1 MVARALCRLLLVLL
15 LAGLATLSAPAPG
28 HAQGQAEQAAIDFTQ
43 WEREAWVAE
52 ALLEDGGVSD
62 ERLLE
67 LRTRIVRWRESFQTA
82 QTPNTARLTMLN
94 GQLEALG
101 PPPAEGATEPPEIAA
116 RRAELSAAI
125 SQEQAPALR
134 AAEAFGRADS
144 IVQQIDLQLRERK
157 ANTLAHVSPSP
168 LRPSSW
174 AEAVGEAG
182 AWLSGALSDTHRN
195 ARALPRDS
203 LHTRLPLAA
212 VLMVLAGLALTVG
225 RRWVQTLPEKL
236 WARATRNAREAVAFV
251 TSLLQIVLP
260 YVGVRLAVAA
270 IDTSGLVGPYLRP
283 LLVAL
288 PGAALSYF
296 TGRWLVVNLFPAD
309 PAAPARL
316 RLTEA
321 GTRRM
326 RRYGTGLAVMLAL
339 FVLTTPAILPLGG
352 LGVLGLPA
360 PTVPQPFGEAAAAV
374 WHLLM
379 LTVAGVLLFRMGGV
393 LQDNLA
399 ARQGEPVAYRYRIA
413 ATFGT
418 VSRAVAVLAPLLA
431 MLGYVSAANSL
442 LWPWL
447 ETLGLVGLVM
457 LLQKFIDDLWV
468 LIKGSEE
475 GARNALA
482 PVLIG
487 FALMLL
493 SLPFLALIWGARTSD
508 LGEVWL
514 QLRAGVT
521 VGGITISPSAMLTF
535 AFVFGVVYILTR
547 AVQAAFSSS
556 ILPKTK
562 LDSGA
567 QNAVVSGLGYVG
579 IFLAGMMAISSAGLD
594 LSNLALVAGALSV
607 GIGFGLQTVVSN
619 FVSGIILLIERPVAV
634 GDWIQVG
641 TEQGIVQ
648 RISVRST
655 VIQTFDRAD
664 VIIPNSDLISG
675 TVTNL
680 TLQSLQ
686 GRVVIPVTV
695 GFDSDT
701 RAVADLLVTIAEE
714 QPLVLVNPAPSVVFS
729 GFGSNGLEFQL
740 RAVLSDIIQG
750 MMVSTEI
757 RHQIVERFRAAGI
770 LIPGSTHAVRVLG
783 ADGAAAAGAAATA
796 AAAAAAQAE
805 EEASS

>member
-1 MVARALCRLLLVLL
+1 MAHVLCRLLLVLL
-15 LAGLATLSAPAPG
+15 LAGLAPLSAPAPG

-67 LRTRIVRWRESFQTA
+67 MRTRMVRWREGFQAA

-101 PPPAEGATEPPEIAA
+101 PAPAEGETEPPEIAA
-116 RRAELSAAI
+116 RRAELTAAI
-125 SQEQAPALR
+125 GQEQAPALR

-144 IVQQIDLQLRERK
+144 IVQQIDLQLRVRK

-174 AEAVGEAG
+174 AAAAGEVG

-203 LHTRLPLAA
+203 LHTRLPLVA
-212 VLMVLAGLALTVG
+212 VLLVLAGLALTVG

-236 WARATRNAREAVAFV
+236 WARATKNAREAVAFV

-270 IDTSGLVGPYLRP
+270 IDTSGLAGPSLRP

-296 TGRWLVVNLFPAD
+296 MGRWLVVNLFPAD

-326 RRYGTGLAVMLAL
+326 RRYGTGLALMLAL
-339 FVLTTPAILPLGG
+339 FTLTTPAILPLGG

-379 LTVAGVLLFRMGGV
+379 LTAAGFLLFRMGGV

-399 ARQGEPVAYRYRIA
+399 ARQGEPVPYRYRVA
-413 ATFGT
+413 AIFGT
-418 VSRAVAVLAPLLA
+418 VSRVVAVVAPLLA
-431 MLGYVSAANSL
+431 TVGYVSAANSL

-468 LIKGSEE
+468 LIKGGEE

-487 FALMLL
+487 FALVLS

-508 LGEVWL
+508 LGEIWL
-514 QLRAGVT
+514 QLRSGLT

-535 AFVFGVVYILTR
+535 AFVFSVVYILTR
-547 AVQAAFSSS
+547 AVQAAFSNS
-556 ILPKTK
+556 ILPKTS

-579 IFLAGMMAISSAGLD
+579 IFLAGTMAITSAGID
-594 LSNLALVAGALSV
+594 LSNFALVAGALSV

-641 TEQGIVQ
+641 TQQGTVQ

-680 TLQSLQ
+680 TLHSLQ
-686 GRVVIPVTV
+686 GRIIIPVTV

-701 RAVADLLVTIAEE
+701 RAVSDLLVAIAEE
-714 QPLVLVNPAPSVVFS
+714 QPLALITPPPAVMFMDFV
-729 GFGSNGLEFQL
+729 GNGLRFEL
-740 RAVLSDIIQG
+740 RVILSDISQG
-750 MMVSTEI
+750 LTVGTEI

-770 LIPGSTHAVRVLG
+770 VIPGSTHAVRVL
-783 ADGAAAAGAAATA
+783 DGGGEASAAAT
-796 AAAAAAQAE
+796 AAAAAQAE